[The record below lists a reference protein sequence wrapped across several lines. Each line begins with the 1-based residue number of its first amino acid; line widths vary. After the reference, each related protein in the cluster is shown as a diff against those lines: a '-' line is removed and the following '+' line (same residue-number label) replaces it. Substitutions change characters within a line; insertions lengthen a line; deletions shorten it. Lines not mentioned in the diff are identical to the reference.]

1 MQDAH
6 EFGSAGTDLV
16 ALQARKV
23 VDNQTLETDR
33 GAREHETHPRGGKG
47 HLAACKA
54 PSTGGSASAAGPGH
68 VRPAVEADHQNR
80 EPEGH
85 ERMSPARTAEHPETA
100 SMRPVQSSR
109 TKEAGA
115 AMHLSS
121 VIARFSTIGHLRL
134 DEFGCPAPDER
145 ATESVYRSTG
155 PS

>member
-1 MQDAH
+1 M
-6 EFGSAGTDLV
+6 G
-16 ALQARKV
+16 LQARKV
-23 VDNQTLETDR
+23 VENQTLETDR
-33 GAREHETHPRGGKG
+33 GAREHEARPRGGKG
-47 HLAACKA
+47 HLAASEA
-54 PSTGGSASAAGPGH
+54 PSTGGSGSAAGPGH

-100 SMRPVQSSR
+100 PVRTAQCSR
-109 TKEAGA
+109 TKQAGA
-115 AMHLSS
+115 PMRLSS
-121 VIARFSTIGHLRL
+121 VTARFSTVSPLCP